1 MRFQIWI
8 LAAMFL
14 CTGIL
19 QADSGKADAAEKGS
33 TDTSSK
39 KSSTAAALRSGLYR
53 VGIQDEL
60 QISVWRE
67 PELSVQVVV
76 RPDGM
81 ISMPLLNDIP
91 VIGLAPEELREL
103 IAEKL
108 KDFVNEPQVTI
119 IVRQIQS
126 RKVYLVGQVNRQGAF
141 ALNGRMTVLQLLAE
155 SGGLGPFAKSKSIYV
170 LREGSQGKFR
180 IPFSFK
186 KALQGRRDADIALL
200 PGDVVVVP

>member
-108 KDFVNEPQVTI
+108 KDLPNWWTE
-119 IVRQIQS
+119 S
-126 RKVYLVGQVNRQGAF
+126 RLCRWPFPMSSTRAICAKPTSSISPKSLVPTPNP
-141 ALNGRMTVLQLLAE
+141 LMKICT
-155 SGGLGPFAKSKSIYV
+155 
-170 LREGSQGKFR
+170 
-180 IPFSFK
+180 
-186 KALQGRRDADIALL
+186 ALL
-200 PGDVVVVP
+200 MA